1 VKCFIVQ
8 GGLMGGKSFL
18 KGAAILAVSGLIAK
32 VIGAAFRIP
41 LTYVVGAEGMG
52 LYQMAYPIY
61 AFLLVA
67 STSGLPVAISKMV
80 SEKMAQSDRR
90 GAHRVFVVAFR
101 ILFWM
106 GLLSFLVLAA
116 GSYGLALLIGNPKSF
131 YSILAIAPSLF
142 FVSVMS
148 AFRGYFQGLQVMS
161 PTAFSQ
167 LVEQAGRLGIG
178 LILAALFMGYG
189 VEFGAAGAIL
199 GVTLSSV
206 VALLFL
212 MWVYVSHIRKVRGD
226 HRLTSKRGYEPSNR
240 QIAIRIMKIALPV
253 TLGASVMPLVN
264 LADKLMVVNLL
275 NRTLNPLSGAFFTV
289 SEATGLYG
297 LLTAFVNPLANMPS
311 LFTVALA
318 MSLVPAISE
327 SFAVKDKA
335 AIARRATAGLR
346 VTILIALPAMAGMF
360 TLSEPIIGFLYR
372 ALPASEI
379 EKAAGILSISALGIF
394 FLAMIQTLTAVLQ
407 GINRILVPVRNLFI
421 GAIFKLII
429 TFLLVRIPGINVAG
443 AAIGTVACYAVA
455 SLLNLLMVRR
465 YIKFTSR
472 LRDILLKP
480 ALAALLMAFS
490 VRIVYNLVF
499 MRIADSHES
508 LLVAILAGVFIYS
521 AALLLTGSI
530 NREDLELIPA
540 GRRAGRLLHKMK
552 LLK

>member
-1 VKCFIVQ
+1 
-8 GGLMGGKSFL
+8 MGGRTFL
-18 KGAAILAVSGLIAK
+18 KGAAILAVSGLVAK
-32 VIGAAFRIP
+32 LIGAAFRIP

-106 GLLSFLVLAA
+106 GLLSFLILAA
-116 GSYGLALLIGNPKSF
+116 GSYGLSLLIGNPKSF

-142 FVSVMS
+142 FVSIMS

-178 LILAALFMGYG
+178 LVLAVLFMGYG

-199 GVTLSSV
+199 GVTLSSI

-212 MWVYVSHIRKVRGD
+212 VWVYVSHIRKARAD
-226 HRLTSKRGYEPSNR
+226 HRLSAKRGFELSNR
-240 QIAIRIMKIALPV
+240 QIAVRIMKIALPV
-253 TLGASVMPLVN
+253 TLGASVMPFVN

-275 NRTLNPLSGAFFTV
+275 SRTFNPQSGALFTV

-297 LLTAFVNPLANMPS
+297 LLTAYVNPLANMPS

-327 SFAVKDKA
+327 SMAKKDKSS
-335 AIARRATAGLR
+335 IAKRATAGIR

-360 TLSEPIIGFLYR
+360 TLAEPIIGFLYR
-372 ALPASEI
+372 ALPASEAF
-379 EKAAGILSISALGIF
+379 KAAGILSISALGIF
-394 FLAMIQTLTAVLQ
+394 FLAMIQTLTALLQ
-407 GINRILVPVRNLFI
+407 GINRIMVPVRNLFI
-421 GAIFKLII
+421 GALVKLVI
-429 TFLLVRIPGINVAG
+429 TFLLVRIPGVNVVG
-443 AAIGTVACYAVA
+443 AAIGTVSCYAIA
-455 SLLNLLMVRR
+455 ALLNLFMVRR

-490 VRIVYNLVF
+490 VRIVYNFVLV
-499 MRIADSHES
+499 RIGDTHDS
-508 LLVAILAGVFIYS
+508 LIVAMAAGILIYL
-521 AALLLTGSI
+521 ATLLLTGSI
-530 NREDLELIPA
+530 NREDLELVPV
-540 GRRAGRLLHKMK
+540 GRKLGRFLHKMK

>member
-1 VKCFIVQ
+1 
-8 GGLMGGKSFL
+8 MGGRTFL
-18 KGAAILAVSGLIAK
+18 KGAAILAVSGLVAK
-32 VIGAAFRIP
+32 LIGAAFRIP

-106 GLLSFLVLAA
+106 GLLSFLILAA
-116 GSYGLALLIGNPKSF
+116 GSYGLSLLIGNPKSF

-142 FVSVMS
+142 FVSIMS

-178 LILAALFMGYG
+178 LVLAVLFMGYG

-199 GVTLSSV
+199 GVTLSSI

-212 MWVYVSHIRKVRGD
+212 VWVYVSHIRKARAD
-226 HRLTSKRGYEPSNR
+226 HRLSAKRGFELSNR
-240 QIAIRIMKIALPV
+240 QIAVRIMKIALPV
-253 TLGASVMPLVN
+253 TLGASVMPFVN

-275 NRTLNPLSGAFFTV
+275 SRTLNPQSGAFFTV

-297 LLTAFVNPLANMPS
+297 LLTAYVNPLANMPS

-327 SFAVKDKA
+327 SMAKKDKSS
-335 AIARRATAGLR
+335 IAKRATAGIR

-360 TLSEPIIGFLYR
+360 TLAEPIIGFLYR
-372 ALPASEI
+372 ALPASEAF
-379 EKAAGILSISALGIF
+379 KAAGILSISALGIF
-394 FLAMIQTLTAVLQ
+394 FLAMIQTLTALLQ
-407 GINRILVPVRNLFI
+407 GINRIMVPVRNLFI
-421 GAIFKLII
+421 GALVKLVI
-429 TFLLVRIPGINVAG
+429 TFLLVRIPGVNVVG
-443 AAIGTVACYAVA
+443 AAIGTVSCYAIA
-455 SLLNLLMVRR
+455 ALLNLFMVRR

-490 VRIVYNLVF
+490 VRIVYNFVLV
-499 MRIADSHES
+499 RIGDTHDS
-508 LLVAILAGVFIYS
+508 LIVAMAAGVLIYL
-521 AALLLTGSI
+521 ATLLLTGSI
-530 NREDLELIPA
+530 NREDLELVPV
-540 GRRAGRLLHKMK
+540 GRKLGRFLHKMK

>member
-1 VKCFIVQ
+1 
-8 GGLMGGKSFL
+8 MGGRTFL
-18 KGAAILAVSGLIAK
+18 KGAAILAVSGLVAK
-32 VIGAAFRIP
+32 LIGAAFRIP

-106 GLLSFLVLAA
+106 GLLSFLILAA
-116 GSYGLALLIGNPKSF
+116 GSYGLSLLIGNPKSF

-142 FVSVMS
+142 FVSIMS

-178 LILAALFMGYG
+178 LVLAVLFMGYG

-199 GVTLSSV
+199 GVTLSSI

-212 MWVYVSHIRKVRGD
+212 VWVYVSHIRKARAD
-226 HRLTSKRGYEPSNR
+226 HRLSAKRGFELSNR
-240 QIAIRIMKIALPV
+240 QIAVRIMKIALPV
-253 TLGASVMPLVN
+253 TLGASVMPFVN

-275 NRTLNPLSGAFFTV
+275 SRTLNPQSGAFFTV

-297 LLTAFVNPLANMPS
+297 LLTAYVNPLANMPS

-327 SFAVKDKA
+327 SMAKKDKSS
-335 AIARRATAGLR
+335 IAKRATAGIR

-360 TLSEPIIGFLYR
+360 TLAEPIIGFLYR
-372 ALPASEI
+372 ALPASEAF
-379 EKAAGILSISALGIF
+379 KAAGILSISALGIF
-394 FLAMIQTLTAVLQ
+394 FLAMIQTLTALLQ
-407 GINRILVPVRNLFI
+407 GINRIMVPVRNLFI
-421 GAIFKLII
+421 GALVKLII
-429 TFLLVRIPGINVAG
+429 TFLLVRIPGVNVVG
-443 AAIGTVACYAVA
+443 AAIGTVSCYAIA
-455 SLLNLLMVRR
+455 ALLNLFMVRK

-490 VRIVYNLVF
+490 VRIIYNFVLV
-499 MRIADSHES
+499 RIGDTHDS
-508 LLVAILAGVFIYS
+508 LIVAMAAGVLIYL
-521 AALLLTGSI
+521 ATLLLTGSI
-530 NREDLELIPA
+530 NREDLELVPV
-540 GRRAGRLLHKMK
+540 GRKLGRFLHKMK

>member
-1 VKCFIVQ
+1 
-8 GGLMGGKSFL
+8 MGGRTFL
-18 KGAAILAVSGLIAK
+18 KGAAILAVSGLVAK
-32 VIGAAFRIP
+32 LIGAAFRIP

-106 GLLSFLVLAA
+106 GLLSFLILAA
-116 GSYGLALLIGNPKSF
+116 GSYGLSLLIGNPKSF

-142 FVSVMS
+142 FVSIMS

-178 LILAALFMGYG
+178 LVLAVLFMGYG

-199 GVTLSSV
+199 GVTLSSI

-212 MWVYVSHIRKVRGD
+212 VWVYVSHIRKARAD
-226 HRLTSKRGYEPSNR
+226 HRLSAKRGFELSNR
-240 QIAIRIMKIALPV
+240 QIAVRIMKIALPV
-253 TLGASVMPLVN
+253 TLGASVMPFVN

-275 NRTLNPLSGAFFTV
+275 SRTLNPQSGALFTV

-297 LLTAFVNPLANMPS
+297 LLTAYVNPLANMPS

-327 SFAVKDKA
+327 SMAKKDKSS
-335 AIARRATAGLR
+335 IAKRATAGIR

-360 TLSEPIIGFLYR
+360 TLAEPIIGFLYR
-372 ALPASEI
+372 ALPASEAF
-379 EKAAGILSISALGIF
+379 KAAGILSISALGIF
-394 FLAMIQTLTAVLQ
+394 FLAMIQTLTALLQ
-407 GINRILVPVRNLFI
+407 GINRIMVPVRNLFI
-421 GAIFKLII
+421 GALVKLII
-429 TFLLVRIPGINVAG
+429 TFLLVRIPGVNVVG
-443 AAIGTVACYAVA
+443 AAIGTVSCYAIA
-455 SLLNLLMVRR
+455 ALLNLFMVRK

-490 VRIVYNLVF
+490 VRIIYNFVLV
-499 MRIADSHES
+499 RIGDTHDS
-508 LLVAILAGVFIYS
+508 LIVAMAAGVLIYL
-521 AALLLTGSI
+521 ATLLLTGSI
-530 NREDLELIPA
+530 NREDLELVPV
-540 GRRAGRLLHKMK
+540 GRKLGRFLHKMK

>member
-1 VKCFIVQ
+1 
-8 GGLMGGKSFL
+8 MGGRTFL
-18 KGAAILAVSGLIAK
+18 KGAAILAVSGLVAK
-32 VIGAAFRIP
+32 LIGAAFRIP

-106 GLLSFLVLAA
+106 GLLSFLILAA
-116 GSYGLALLIGNPKSF
+116 GSYGLSLLIGNPKSF

-142 FVSVMS
+142 FVSIMS

-178 LILAALFMGYG
+178 LVLAVLFMGYG

-199 GVTLSSV
+199 GVTLSSI

-212 MWVYVSHIRKVRGD
+212 VWVYVSHIRKARAD
-226 HRLTSKRGYEPSNR
+226 HRLSAKRGFELSNR
-240 QIAIRIMKIALPV
+240 QIAVRIMKIALPV
-253 TLGASVMPLVN
+253 TLGASVMPFVN

-275 NRTLNPLSGAFFTV
+275 SRTLNPQSGAFFTV

-297 LLTAFVNPLANMPS
+297 LLTAYVNPLANMPS

-327 SFAVKDKA
+327 SMAKKDKSS
-335 AIARRATAGLR
+335 IAKRATAGIR

-360 TLSEPIIGFLYR
+360 TLAEPIIGFLYR
-372 ALPASEI
+372 ALPASEAF
-379 EKAAGILSISALGIF
+379 KAAGILSISALGIF
-394 FLAMIQTLTAVLQ
+394 FLAMIQTLTALLQ
-407 GINRILVPVRNLFI
+407 GINRIMVPVRNLFI
-421 GAIFKLII
+421 GALVKLVI
-429 TFLLVRIPGINVAG
+429 TFLLVRIPGVNVVG
-443 AAIGTVACYAVA
+443 AAIGTVSCYAIA
-455 SLLNLLMVRR
+455 ALLNLFMVRK

-490 VRIVYNLVF
+490 VRIIYNFVLV
-499 MRIADSHES
+499 RIGDTHDS
-508 LLVAILAGVFIYS
+508 LIVAMAAGVLIYL
-521 AALLLTGSI
+521 ATLLLTGSI
-530 NREDLELIPA
+530 NREDLELVPV
-540 GRRAGRLLHKMK
+540 GRKLGRFLHKMK

>member
-1 VKCFIVQ
+1 
-8 GGLMGGKSFL
+8 MSGKSFL
-18 KGAAILAVSGLIAK
+18 RGAAILAVSGLVAK

-52 LYQMAYPIY
+52 LYQMAHPIY
-61 AFLLVA
+61 AFLLVV

-80 SEKMAQSDRR
+80 SERMAQKDRR

-106 GLLSFLVLAA
+106 GLLSFIILTI

-131 YSILAIAPSLF
+131 YSIIAIAPSLF

-148 AFRGYFQGLQVMS
+148 AFRGYFQGLHVMS

-167 LVEQAGRLGIG
+167 LIEQAGRLAIG
-178 LILAALFMGYG
+178 LVLAALLMGYG

-199 GVTLSSV
+199 GVTISSIIALSF
-206 VALLFL
+206 LL
-212 MWVYVSHIRKVRGD
+212 WIYISHIRNVRGD
-226 HRLTSKRGYEPSNR
+226 HRLSANRWLELSNR
-240 QIAIRIMKIALPV
+240 QIAKKIMQIALPV
-253 TLGASVMPLVN
+253 TLGASVMPIVN
-264 LADKLMVVNLL
+264 LADKFMVVNILSQ
-275 NRTLNPLSGAFFTV
+275 TVNPQSGAFFTV
-289 SEATGLYG
+289 SQSTGLYG
-297 LLTAFVNPLANMPS
+297 LLTAYVNPLANMPS

-327 SFAVKDKA
+327 SFAVRDKES
-335 AIARRATAGLR
+335 IARRATAGIR
-346 VTILIALPAMAGMF
+346 VTILVALPAMVGMF
-360 TLSEPIIGFLYR
+360 ALSQPIIGFLYR

-379 EKAAGILSISALGIF
+379 DKAAEILSVSALGIF
-394 FLAMIQTLTAVLQ
+394 FLALIQTLTAVLQ

-421 GAIFKLII
+421 GAVFKLII

-443 AAIGTVACYAVA
+443 AAIGTVACYVVA
-455 SLLNLLMVRR
+455 SLLNLLMLRR
-465 YIKFTSR
+465 FIKLTSR

-480 ALAALLMAFS
+480 AFAAFLMAII
-490 VRIVYNLVF
+490 VRIVYNVVYVRFGDPHNSLIISIFSGGLVY
-499 MRIADSHES
+499 
-508 LLVAILAGVFIYS
+508 LT
-521 AALLLTGSI
+521 ALFLTGSI

-540 GRRAGRLLHKMK
+540 GRKIGRLLHKLK

>member
-1 VKCFIVQ
+1 MS
-8 GGLMGGKSFL
+8 GRSFL
-18 KGAAILAVSGLIAK
+18 KGAVILAVAGLIAK
-32 VIGAAFRIP
+32 IIGAAFRIP

-61 AFLLVA
+61 ALLLVA

-148 AFRGYFQGLQVMS
+148 AFRGYFQGLQIMS
-161 PTAFSQ
+161 PTALSQ

-178 LILAALFMGYG
+178 LVLAVVFMGYG
-189 VEFGAAGAIL
+189 VEFGAAGAVL
-199 GVTLSSV
+199 GVTLSSII
-206 VALLFL
+206 ALLLL
-212 MWVYVSHIRKVRGD
+212 MWVYVSHIKKVRGD
-226 HRLTSKRGYEPSNR
+226 HRLSAKRGFEPSNR

-275 NRTLNPLSGAFFTV
+275 SGTLNPQSDALFTV
-289 SEATGLYG
+289 GEATALYG
-297 LLTAFVNPLANMPS
+297 LLTAYVNPLANMPS

-327 SFAVKDKA
+327 SFAIKDKSS
-335 AIARRATAGLR
+335 IARRATAGIR
-346 VTILIALPAMAGMF
+346 VTIMIALPAMAGMF

-372 ALPASEI
+372 ALPASEAF
-379 EKAAGILSISALGIF
+379 KAAGILSISALGIF
-394 FLAMIQTLTAVLQ
+394 FLALIQTLTAVLQ

-421 GAIFKLII
+421 GASVKLII
-429 TFLLVRIPGINVAG
+429 TFLLVRIPEINVVG
-443 AAIGTVACYAVA
+443 AAIGTVSCYAIA

-480 ALAALLMAFS
+480 ALAALLMAFC
-490 VRIVYNLVF
+490 VRIVYNFVIV
-499 MRIADSHES
+499 RITDPH
-508 LLVAILAGVFIYS
+508 VALIAAMLAGVVIYLV
-521 AALLLTGSI
+521 ALFLTGSI
-530 NREDLELIPA
+530 NRDDLELVPA
-540 GRRAGRLLHKMK
+540 GRKIGRFLHKIG

>member
-1 VKCFIVQ
+1 
-8 GGLMGGKSFL
+8 MGGKSFL
-18 KGAAILAVSGLIAK
+18 KGAAILAISGLVAK

-52 LYQMAYPIY
+52 LYQMAHPIY
-61 AFLLVA
+61 ALLLVA

-106 GLLSFLVLAA
+106 GIVCFIILAG
-116 GSYGLALLIGNPKSF
+116 GSYSLAVLIGNPQSF

-167 LVEQAGRLGIG
+167 LIEQAGRLLIG
-178 LILAALFMGYG
+178 LVLAALLMDYG

-199 GVTLSSV
+199 GVTSSSII
-206 VALLFL
+206 ALLFL
-212 MWVYVSHIRKVRGD
+212 VWVYVSHIRNVRGD
-226 HRLTSKRGYEPSNR
+226 HRLSVKRGFEPSNR
-240 QIAIRIMKIALPV
+240 QIAARIMKIALPV
-253 TLGASVMPLVN
+253 TLGASVMPLMN
-264 LADKLMVVNLL
+264 LADKLMVVNILS
-275 NRTLNPLSGAFFTV
+275 RTVNPQGGAFFTT

-297 LLTAFVNPLANMPS
+297 LLTAYVNPLANMPS

-327 SFAVKDKA
+327 SFAVKDKS
-335 AIARRATAGLR
+335 AIARKVTAGIR

-379 EKAAGILSISALGIF
+379 VKAAEILSISALGIF
-394 FLAMIQTLTAVLQ
+394 FLAAIQTLTAVLQ

-421 GAIFKLII
+421 GAAFKLII
-429 TFLLVRIPGINVAG
+429 TFLLVRIPEINVAG
-443 AAIGTVACYAVA
+443 AAIGTVVCYAVA
-455 SLLNLLMVRR
+455 SLLNLLMLRR

-480 ALAALLMAFS
+480 AMAALLMAFS
-490 VRIVYNLVF
+490 VRIVYNSVF
-499 MRIADSHES
+499 AMIADPHYS
-508 LLVAILAGVFIYS
+508 LIVAMLAGVGIYV
-521 AALLLTGSI
+521 AALFLTGSI
-530 NREDLELIPA
+530 NREDLELVPA
-540 GRRAGRLLHKMK
+540 GRKLGRFLHKVK

>member
-1 VKCFIVQ
+1 
-8 GGLMGGKSFL
+8 MGGRTFL
-18 KGAAILAVSGLIAK
+18 KGAAILAVSGLVAK
-32 VIGAAFRIP
+32 LIGAAFRIP

-106 GLLSFLVLAA
+106 GLLSFLILAA
-116 GSYGLALLIGNPKSF
+116 GSYGLSLLIGNPKSF

-142 FVSVMS
+142 FVSIMS

-178 LILAALFMGYG
+178 LVLAVLFMGYG

-199 GVTLSSV
+199 GVTLSSI

-212 MWVYVSHIRKVRGD
+212 VWVYVSHIRKARAD
-226 HRLTSKRGYEPSNR
+226 HRLSAKRGFELSNR
-240 QIAIRIMKIALPV
+240 QIAVRIMKIALPV
-253 TLGASVMPLVN
+253 TLGASVMPFVN

-275 NRTLNPLSGAFFTV
+275 SRTLNPQSGAFFTV

-297 LLTAFVNPLANMPS
+297 LLTAYVNPLANMPS

-327 SFAVKDKA
+327 SMAKKDKSS
-335 AIARRATAGLR
+335 IAKRATAGIR

-360 TLSEPIIGFLYR
+360 TLAEPIIGFLYR
-372 ALPASEI
+372 ALPASEAF
-379 EKAAGILSISALGIF
+379 KAAGILSISALGIF
-394 FLAMIQTLTAVLQ
+394 FLAMIQTLTALLQ
-407 GINRILVPVRNLFI
+407 GINRIMVPVRNLFI
-421 GAIFKLII
+421 GALVKLVI
-429 TFLLVRIPGINVAG
+429 TFLLVRIPEVNVVG
-443 AAIGTVACYAVA
+443 AAIGTVSCYAIA
-455 SLLNLLMVRR
+455 ALLNLFMVRK

-490 VRIVYNLVF
+490 VRIIYNFVLV
-499 MRIADSHES
+499 RIGDTHDS
-508 LLVAILAGVFIYS
+508 LIVAMAAGVLIYL
-521 AALLLTGSI
+521 ATLLLTGSI
-530 NREDLELIPA
+530 NREDLELVPV
-540 GRRAGRLLHKMK
+540 GRKLGRFLHKMK